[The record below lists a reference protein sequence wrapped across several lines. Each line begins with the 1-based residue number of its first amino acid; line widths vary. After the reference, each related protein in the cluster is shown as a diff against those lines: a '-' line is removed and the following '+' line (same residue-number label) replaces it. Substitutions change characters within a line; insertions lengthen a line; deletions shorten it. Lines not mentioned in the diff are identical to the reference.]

1 MAAEYRLI
9 TIPPSHYCEKAR
21 WALEHAGIAYREE
34 GHPPLF
40 HRMAVKLAKG
50 ERSTPVLVAGKVV
63 LPDSTDI
70 LQFIDVEHAEGWRPY
85 PTDSELRVEA
95 EELEEVFDTR
105 LGPHTRRIA
114 YYHLLQHK
122 ELFLASVLAG
132 VGGLE
137 RTLFKVGSPLIKK
150 LMRVG
155 MRIDDEGAE
164 RSLGYVRSVF
174 ATVGELLA
182 DGRSYLVGKKF
193 GAADLTF
200 AALAAPVLL
209 PRNYGSPLPSL
220 DEVPTELLAQ
230 IEEFRSSRAGDFA
243 LRLYR
248 DHR

>member
-1 MAAEYRLI
+1 MATEYRLI

-21 WALEHAGIAYREE
+21 WALEHAGISYREE
-34 GHPPLF
+34 GHPPLI
-40 HRMAVKLAKG
+40 HRWATRVAKG
-50 ERSTPVLVAGKVV
+50 SGSTPVLVAGDRV

-70 LQFIDVEHAEGWRPY
+70 LQFIDVEHAGGWRPY
-85 PTDSELRVEA
+85 PTDSQLRVEA
-95 EELEEVFDTR
+95 EEMEEIFDTQ

-114 YYHLLQHK
+114 YYHLLQHND
-122 ELFLASVLAG
+122 LFLASVLAG
-132 VGGLE
+132 VGGFE
-137 RTLFKVGSPLIKK
+137 RTLFRILSPLIKK
-150 LMRVG
+150 LMRSS

-164 RSLGYVRSVF
+164 RSLGHVKNVF

-182 DGRSYLVGKKF
+182 DGRSFLVGKKF

-209 PRNYGSPLPSL
+209 PRSYGSPLPSL

-230 IEEFRSSRAGDFA
+230 VEGFRSSPAGDFA
-243 LRLYR
+243 LRIYR

>member
-1 MAAEYRLI
+1 MSAPYRLI

-21 WALEHAGIAYREE
+21 WALEKAEISYREE

-40 HRMAVKLAKG
+40 HRLPVKLAKG
-50 ERSTPVLVAGKVV
+50 EHSTPVLVAGEMV

-70 LQFIDVEHAEGWRPY
+70 LQFIDVEHAEGWHPY
-85 PTDSELRVEA
+85 PTDSQLRVEA

-137 RTLFKVGSPLIKK
+137 RTLFRVGSPLIKK

-174 ATVGELLA
+174 ATVGELLD
-182 DGRSYLVGKKF
+182 DGRPYLVGKKF

-230 IEEFRSSRAGDFA
+230 IEEFRSLPAGEFA
-243 LRLYR
+243 LRIYR